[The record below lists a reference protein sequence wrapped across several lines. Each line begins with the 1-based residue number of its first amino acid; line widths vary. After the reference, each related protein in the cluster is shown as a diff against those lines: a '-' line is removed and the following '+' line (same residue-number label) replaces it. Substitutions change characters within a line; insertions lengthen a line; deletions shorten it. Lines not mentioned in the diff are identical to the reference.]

1 LAGSFLAFYP
11 MGFLDNGALSFNRD
25 GDSAWLVRKDVIDYC
40 TKGMKLA
47 PGGKCN
53 PKLRSPGALI

>member
-1 LAGSFLAFYP
+1 

-40 TKGMKLA
+40 TKGVKLA